1 MKRVGLTAA
10 LAALVALSTTGGDR
24 VSAQAGTGQEDGLR
38 RQIERRFDV
47 LPLRNGVAL
56 VPKDGNRGVR
66 SIEVTEGSID
76 IDGAPA
82 TGAELRARLGADA
95 DLLLRLSYLDPAV
108 RQRLFGDAA
117 APPPEAERTVQP
129 PNDSRDGDDRS
140 RDRDQSRRQGRRSRN
155 GEDRV
160 RFGGSIS
167 VAEGEVVAGDVVA
180 IGGAVRVDG
189 EVSGNAVAIGG
200 GLELGPHANVLGD
213 AVSIGG
219 TFKRDPGAR
228 IGGKIV
234 DFGGADFD
242 FGQWRWG
249 GRWNRFPFARLRPF
263 NLPFLGAAAGAFA
276 LMGTIMRVFV
286 LCVLTS
292 LVLFVGR
299 DYVERVG
306 ARAAAEPLKAGA
318 VGVLAQLLFVPLLVL
333 TTVVLAITIIGIPLL
348 VLIPFAI
355 LAFAAVFVV
364 GFTAVAFHVGRLAN
378 ARFSWSSGNAYLTA
392 VTGIVLL
399 VSPVLVARLLGL
411 ANWLLFPITGALVFL
426 GLLIEYVAWTVG
438 FGAVALLRF
447 QRPITPPQAPPAT
460 A

>member
-10 LAALVALSTTGGDR
+10 LAALVAFSPTGGDR
-24 VSAQAGTGQEDGLR
+24 VSAQAGTGREDALR
-38 RQIERRFDV
+38 RQIEARFDV

-56 VPKDGNRGVR
+56 VPRDGNRGVR

-82 TGAELRARLGADA
+82 TGAELRAKLGADA
-95 DLLLRLSYLDPAV
+95 DLLLRLSYLDSAT
-108 RQRLFGDAA
+108 RQRLFGDTA
-117 APPPEAERTVQP
+117 APPVEAERTVQP
-129 PNDSRDGDDRS
+129 PDDSRDGDDRS
-140 RDRDQSRRQGRRSRN
+140 RDRESRRRDRRSRD
-155 GEDRV
+155 GAERV
-160 RFGGSIS
+160 RFGGSIT
-167 VAEGEVVAGDVVA
+167 VAEGEVVNGDVVA

-189 EVSGNAVAIGG
+189 EVRGDAVAIGG
-200 GLELGPHANVLGD
+200 GLELGPHANVSGD
-213 AVSIGG
+213 AVAIGG
-219 TFKRDPGAR
+219 SFKRDPGAR
-228 IGGKIV
+228 IGGQVV
-234 DFGGADFD
+234 DVSGVNFD
-242 FGQWRWG
+242 FGQWRWD
-249 GRWNRFPFARLRPF
+249 RFPFGRSRPF
-263 NLPFLGAAAGAFA
+263 RLPFLGAAAGGFA
-276 LMGTIMRVFV
+276 LMGTIMRVLV

-318 VGVLAQLLFVPLLVL
+318 VGVLAQLLFIPLLVL

-364 GFTAVAFHVGRLAN
+364 GFTAVAYRVGRLAN
-378 ARFSWSSGNAYLTA
+378 DRFSWGGGNPYLTG
-392 VTGIVLL
+392 VTGILLL
-399 VSPVLVARLLGL
+399 VSPVLIARLLGL
-411 ANWLLFPITGALVFL
+411 ADWLLFPVTGALVFL

-438 FGAVALLRF
+438 FGAVTLLRF
-447 QRPITPPQAPPAT
+447 ERPGAPPQAPPAT